1 MKTIIIGF
9 DAFDPTFFERLHS
22 QGKLPNLGEYVAN
35 KGYARLAVAN
45 PAQSEVSWTSIATG
59 MNPGEHGLFDFVHRN
74 PANYA
79 LHVSLLPTSKSALGV
94 QFVPPHNAYTVFEH
108 AVEMGYPAT
117 TLWWP
122 ATFPARRQSPV
133 RTIPGLGTPDILG
146 RLGVGTFFQLDPNPA
161 DKTTKTNV
169 ENLAQDGKQKA
180 HGSLKGPLLKS
191 KNSNDKQASLAF
203 EIEWIDD
210 DNARLQIDKK
220 IIPLQKNR
228 WSPFI
233 ELVFKLRLGVSVRAI
248 TQVLLTEN
256 SHGPGLYFLPL
267 QIHPQKAVWPYANP
281 GGFAKGLW
289 KNIGPFHTLGW
300 PQDTTALDEGFIQDE
315 HFLNLCDAILESREK
330 VFMSQIQDFEE
341 GILAIV
347 FDSLDRLQ
355 HMFRRDRE
363 DVVESWYLK
372 LDALF
377 GRIVD
382 QIQKNGHK
390 DARILALSD
399 HGFNSFDYKVH
410 LNRRLIEQDYL
421 VPSSAED
428 RGGLQDVLWQKTR
441 AYAIGLSSIYLNRSG
456 REKDGI
462 VTESE
467 QASLTARIKDDLL
480 SWKGPDNRPVVRT
493 VWTCE
498 EAFHGPLTPFAPD
511 LVVGFNAGYRASGQ
525 TGLGNWEAHA
535 LEKNLDHWG
544 ADHCIDP
551 GLVPGVLFANTSL
564 EQFPNPSYADVPDL
578 VIGGKFQPRET
589 TSAPQP
595 PATSDEDRETLEERL
610 KDLGYL

>member
-1 MKTIIIGF
+1 MKTFIIGF
-9 DAFDPTFFERLHS
+9 DAFDPTLFERLHS

-45 PAQSEVSWTSIATG
+45 PAQSEVSWTSIASG

-74 PANYA
+74 PDNYA
-79 LHVSLLPTSKSALGV
+79 LHVSLLPTRKSALGV
-94 QFVPPHNAYTVFEH
+94 QFVPPHNAHTVFEH

-133 RTIPGLGTPDILG
+133 QTIPGLGTPDILG
-146 RLGVGTFFQLDPNPA
+146 RLGVGTYFKLDPNPTE
-161 DKTTKTNV
+161 KTYKTNV
-169 ENLAQDGKQKA
+169 ETLSPDGKQKA
-180 HGSLKGPLLKS
+180 HGTLKGPLLKS
-191 KNSNDKQASLAF
+191 DKTDDKQASLAF
-203 EIEWIDD
+203 EIEWIDAN
-210 DNARLQIDKK
+210 NARLQINKN
-220 IIPLQKNR
+220 IIALEKDR
-228 WSPFI
+228 WSPFV
-233 ELVFKLRLGVSVRAI
+233 ELAFKLRLGVSVRAI

-289 KNIGPFHTLGW
+289 INVGPFHTLGW
-300 PQDTTALDEGFIQDE
+300 PQDTTALDEGFIQDD
-315 HFLNLCDAILESREK
+315 HFLYLCDSILESREK
-330 VFMSQIQDFEE
+330 VLMSQIQAFDE

-355 HMFRRDRE
+355 HMFWRDRE
-363 DVVESWYLK
+363 DIVESWYLK

-377 GRIVD
+377 GRIVA
-382 QIQKNGHK
+382 QIKKCGHQ
-390 DARILALSD
+390 DARVLVLSD
-399 HGFNSFDYKVH
+399 HGFSSFDYKVH
-410 LNRRLIEQDYL
+410 LNRWLIEHGHL
-421 VPSSAED
+421 APETNEA

-441 AYAIGLSSIYLNRSG
+441 AYAVGLSSIYLNMSG
-456 REKDGI
+456 REKLGI
-462 VTESE
+462 VADNE
-467 QASLTARIKDDLL
+467 QAALSAQIKDELL
-480 SWKGPDNRPVVRT
+480 SWKGPDNRQIVRT
-493 VWTCE
+493 VWTGE
-498 EAFHGPLTPFAPD
+498 EAFHGPLTPYAPD
-511 LVVGFNAGYRASGQ
+511 LVVGFNSGYRASGQ
-525 TGLGNWEAHA
+525 TGLGNWEADA
-535 LEKNLDHWG
+535 LERNLDHWG

-564 EQFPNPSYADVPDL
+564 EQLASPSYADVPDL

-589 TSAPQP
+589 SASKP
-595 PATSDEDRETLEERL
+595 PVTSDEDRETLEERL